1 MALED
6 QLREVAREIAEAQRG
21 LTRSAPERLLSYV
34 PRIGPDFQCPR
45 CWIEHER
52 RSVLQAVPTNID
64 DDVFRC
70 ASCQLELVF

>member
-6 QLREVAREIAEAQRG
+6 QLREVAREMAGAQRRSIPSG
-21 LTRSAPERLLSYV
+21 LQRVLSYQ
-34 PRIGPDFQCPR
+34 PHIGQGFQCPR

-52 RSVLQAVPTNID
+52 RSVLQQVATSID

-70 ASCQLELVF
+70 STCQLDLVF